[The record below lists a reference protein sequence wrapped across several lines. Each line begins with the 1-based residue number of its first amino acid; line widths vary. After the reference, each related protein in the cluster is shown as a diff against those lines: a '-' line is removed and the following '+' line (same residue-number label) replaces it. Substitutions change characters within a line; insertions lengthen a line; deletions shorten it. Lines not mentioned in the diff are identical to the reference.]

1 MSSITNERAAT
12 LDPEPSSLPRMTYE
26 EFLEWPHEN
35 RFVEWVNGRVV
46 PMAPI
51 SDDHMDVMGFLAALL
66 RMWAQDRDLGIVRTE
81 PMNMKTGPD
90 LPGRCPDVL
99 FVAKEHLGRVRK
111 VHIEGPADLAVEVVS
126 PESRSRDR
134 GEKFS
139 EYEQGG
145 VREYWVIDPERKQA
159 MFYQLGADGTYRPV
173 APNAQGVYESAVL
186 PGLWL
191 KVDWLW
197 RRPLP
202 PVVDILREWKLI

>member
-1 MSSITNERAAT
+1 MSPIANDRTDTVDR
-12 LDPEPSSLPRMTYE
+12 EPSSLPRMTYA

-35 RFVEWVNGRVV
+35 HCVEWVNGRVV

-51 SDDHMDVMGFLAALL
+51 SDDHMDVVGFLAALL
-66 RMWAQDRDLGIVRTE
+66 RHWAQDRGLGIVRTE
-81 PMNMKTGPD
+81 PTNMKTAPD

-99 FVAKEHLGRVRK
+99 FVAKKNLSRVRK
-111 VHIEGPADLAVEVVS
+111 AHIEGPADLAVEIIS
-126 PESRSRDR
+126 PESRPRDR

-145 VREYWVIDPERKQA
+145 VREYWMIDPERKQA
-159 MFYQLGADGTYRPV
+159 VFYQLGDDGIYRPI
-173 APNAQGVYESAVL
+173 APNAHGVYDSAVL

-197 RRPLP
+197 QRPLP
-202 PVVDILREWKLI
+202 PVIAVLREWKLI